1 MRSATTLHRV
11 PVTDGHVAAFDG
23 GEGQGP
29 PVVLLHGGGLDHRS
43 WEPQARALRRDH
55 RVIALDL
62 RGHGAAST
70 PTAPFRHADDVA
82 AVLDALDAAPAVLA
96 GVSMGA
102 SAAVDV
108 AVTRPEAVAGVVAVG
123 AGASGPEF
131 RDPWALGVLAA
142 QDEAARAGDAAAW
155 VEAFLRFAAGP
166 SRSLDDVDE
175 AVVALLR
182 ECVTSTLAR
191 HVAAGP
197 PVLPGWA
204 EDAAARA
211 RHLTVPVLAVV
222 GEQDSADHL
231 RQAREL
237 VAPLPRGRLVT
248 VPGTAHY
255 PHLER
260 PQAVEA
266 ALTRFLGDLADEPA
280 GGLTPPGGPASRRRS
295 GRRPAGP
302 GSD

>member
-1 MRSATTLHRV
+1 MTSATTLHHV

-23 GEGQGP
+23 GEGHGP
-29 PVVLLHGGGLDHRS
+29 PLVLLHGGGLDHRS
-43 WEPQARALRRDH
+43 WEPQARALRRAH

-62 RGHGAAST
+62 RGHGASST
-70 PTAPFRHADDVA
+70 PKAPFRHADDVA

-102 SAAVDV
+102 SAAVDL

-123 AGASGPEF
+123 AGAGGPEF
-131 RDPWALGVLAA
+131 RDPWTLGVLAA
-142 QDEAARAGDAAAW
+142 QDEAARAGDAPAW

-197 PVLPGWA
+197 PVLPEWA
-204 EDAAARA
+204 EDAAGRA

-222 GEQDSADHL
+222 GEEDSADHA
-231 RQAREL
+231 RQAAEL
-237 VAPLPRGRLVT
+237 VAPLPQGRLVT
-248 VPGTAHY
+248 VPGAAHY

-260 PQAVEA
+260 PAAVEA
-266 ALTRFLGDLADEPA
+266 ALTRFLDDLGEE
-280 GGLTPPGGPASRRRS
+280 PPGGLIPPGRRAARPRS
-295 GRRPAGP
+295 GRRREGR